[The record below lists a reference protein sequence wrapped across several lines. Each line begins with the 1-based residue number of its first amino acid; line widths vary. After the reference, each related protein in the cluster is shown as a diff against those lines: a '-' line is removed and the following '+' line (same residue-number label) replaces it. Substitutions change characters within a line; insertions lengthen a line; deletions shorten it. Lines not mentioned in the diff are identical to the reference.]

1 MTRCK
6 NYSLAI
12 LYPPRALAA
21 GCVWSVLEK
30 REWSGGPETGKWL
43 DKVTGRKVDVE
54 DFQEIVQQLKL
65 L

>member
-6 NYSLAI
+6 NYGLANS
-12 LYPPRALAA
+12 YPTRALAA

-30 REWSGGPETGKWL
+30 REWSGGPEMGKWL
-43 DKVTGRKVDVE
+43 DKVTGGKVDAE
-54 DFQEIVQQLKL
+54 DLQEIVQQLKL